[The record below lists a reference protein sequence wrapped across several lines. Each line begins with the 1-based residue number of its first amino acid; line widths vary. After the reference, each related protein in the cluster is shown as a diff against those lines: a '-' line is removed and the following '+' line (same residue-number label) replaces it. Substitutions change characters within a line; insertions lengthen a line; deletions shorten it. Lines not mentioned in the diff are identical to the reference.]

1 MAFSIN
7 YKELSAYV
15 SSVTLMKNDFN
26 KFLREFLLEMADR
39 GIARVKPRTPVGT
52 PESTGIPNY
61 VGGTLRRNWELGDIK
76 GEDRNISVEILNG
89 MDYATDIEYGHR
101 IMGGSEHNVEVGWY
115 EGRFMLKISID
126 EIRKQMP
133 IRYQNEFKKFCI
145 EHGLAI

>member
-39 GIARVKPRTPVGT
+39 IIARVKPRTPVD
-52 PESTGIPNY
+52 TGA
-61 VGGTLRRNWELGDIK
+61 LRRSWELGDIK
-76 GEDRNISVEILNG
+76 GEGGNISVEILNG

-101 IMGGSEHNVEVGWY
+101 IVVHGSEVGWY

-133 IRYQNEFKKFCI
+133 SRYTEEFYAFCLEKGIRYD
-145 EHGLAI
+145 

>member
-15 SSVTLMKNDFN
+15 SSVTLMKNGFN

-39 GIARVKPRTPVGT
+39 IIARVKPRTPVH
-52 PESTGIPNY
+52 TGE
-61 VGGTLRRNWELGDIK
+61 LRRSWELGDIK
-76 GEDRNISVEILNG
+76 GDGRNISVEILNG
-89 MDYATDIEYGHR
+89 MDYATEVEYGHR
-101 IMGGSEHNVEVGWY
+101 IVVHGSEVGWY
-115 EGRFMLKISID
+115 EGRFMLKISMD

-145 EHGLAI
+145 EHRLVT